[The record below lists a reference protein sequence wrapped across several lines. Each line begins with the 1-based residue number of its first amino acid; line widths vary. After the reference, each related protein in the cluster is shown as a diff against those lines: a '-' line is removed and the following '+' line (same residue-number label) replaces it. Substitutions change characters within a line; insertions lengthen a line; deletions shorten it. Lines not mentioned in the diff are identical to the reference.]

1 MKTKAILS
9 VISAFL
15 LMLFFGSIYSWS
27 LFVPFL
33 KSEFSYSAFQTQLIF
48 GTVIAVFSITMI
60 FVNDL
65 IRKHG
70 LRKVIILAGLLYA
83 IGYAVAFYSQTNFL
97 TVWLGIGV
105 LGGVS
110 TGIGYLVSVSV
121 PALWFPE
128 RKGLITGIVSAGFG
142 GGAILHSYIAETM
155 LKLNFS
161 LFEVICFPAMA
172 YAFLIILIAFI
183 LQAPEHYH
191 SVKQEKLKLLPL
203 FKNLNFI
210 RLFIGILTGTFAG
223 LMVIGNLKPIGMQF
237 LTNEIVLATGIGIFS
252 IANLAGRL
260 SWGWIADHISAHILM
275 PLTLIIT
282 GISVV
287 MISFITLTPLL
298 YYSLAVFV
306 GFGFGAHLVLYARE
320 TAHRFG
326 MDGLARVY
334 PYVFLGYGLS
344 GILGPVTGGMLS
356 EATGNFHAAGLVAMS
371 LCFLVAVA
379 MIMERV
385 ISNLK
390 KRIKERIIISRFD

>member
-33 KSEFSYSAFQTQLIF
+33 KSEFGYSAFQTQLIF

-60 FVNDL
+60 FVNDV

-70 LRKVIILAGLLYA
+70 LRKVIILAGLLYV

-105 LGGVS
+105 LGGIS

-172 YAFLIILIAFI
+172 YATLIILIAFI

-237 LTNEIVLATGIGIFS
+237 LSNEIVLATGIGIFS

-287 MISFITLTPLL
+287 LISFITLTPLL

-306 GFGFGAHLVLYARE
+306 GFGCGAHLVLYARE

>member
-9 VISAFL
+9 VFSAFL

-33 KSEFSYSAFQTQLIF
+33 KSEFGYSAFQTQLVF
-48 GTVIAVFSITMI
+48 GTVIAVFSVTMI
-60 FVNDL
+60 FVNDM

-70 LRKVIILAGLLYA
+70 LRTVIILAGILYA
-83 IGYAVAFYSQTNFL
+83 TGYLLAFYSQTNYL
-97 TVWLGIGV
+97 MVWLGIG
-105 LGGVS
+105 LFGGIS

-121 PALWFPE
+121 PALWFPDK
-128 RKGLITGIVSAGFG
+128 KGLITGIVSAGFG

-155 LKLNFS
+155 IKHEFKLIEIIS
-161 LFEVICFPAMA
+161 YPALV
-172 YAFLIILIAFI
+172 YAVLIIVLAFI
-183 LQAPEHYH
+183 LKAPENYH
-191 SVKQEKLKLLPL
+191 SVKPEKLKILPL
-203 FKNLNFI
+203 LKNLNFI

-237 LTNEIVLATGIGIFS
+237 LTDEFVLATGIGIFS

-260 SWGWIADHISAHILM
+260 SWGWIADHVSAHILM

-287 MISFITLTPLL
+287 LISFITLTPLL
-298 YYSLAVFV
+298 YYSLAVLV

-326 MDGLARVY
+326 IDGLARVY

-344 GILGPVTGGMLS
+344 GILGPVTGGLLS
-356 EATGNFHAAGLVAMS
+356 ESTGNFHAAALVSMS
-371 LCFLVAVA
+371 LCFLVALA
-379 MIMERV
+379 MIVERM
-385 ISNLK
+385 IGFYHNK
-390 KRIKERIIISRFD
+390 KK

>member
-1 MKTKAILS
+1 MKTKAIFS
-9 VISAFL
+9 VISAFV

-33 KSEFSYSAFQTQLIF
+33 KNEFGYSAFQTQFIF
-48 GTVIAVFSITMI
+48 GTVIAVFSVTMI
-60 FVNDL
+60 FVNDM
-65 IRKHG
+65 IRKYN
-70 LRKVIILAGLLYA
+70 LRKVLILAGLLYA
-83 IGYAVAFYSQTNFL
+83 TGYTLAFYSQTNFP

-105 LGGVS
+105 LGGIS

-121 PALWFPE
+121 PVLWFPE

-172 YAFLIILIAFI
+172 YSALIILIAFI
-183 LQAPEHYH
+183 LQAPQNYH
-191 SVKQEKLKLLPL
+191 SVKQQKLKLLPL

-237 LTNEIVLATGIGIFS
+237 LSNEFVLATGIGIFS

-287 MISFITLTPLL
+287 LISFITLTPLL
-298 YYSLAVFV
+298 YYSLSIFV

-326 MDGLARVY
+326 MEGLARVY

-344 GILGPVTGGMLS
+344 GILGPVTGGILS

-371 LCFLVAVA
+371 LCFFVAVA
-379 MIMERV
+379 MIVERV

-390 KRIKERIIISRFD
+390 KRI